1 VETINRAFTP
11 TDEEVAHARRIVA
24 AFAQNPGLGTIGI
37 EGKMVDMPHLKQAE
51 TILALSAEMDGR

>member
-1 VETINRAFTP
+1 V
-11 TDEEVAHARRIVA
+11 D

-37 EGKMVDMPHLKQAE
+37 DGKMVDMPHLKQAE